1 MKYRIRNLIAVF
13 ALAAAGGW
21 AAASGFYVWGYPEIS
36 TSGKTWF
43 ESVGQNSE
51 FVFFPPLF
59 GDSLIAY
66 FGVCISITIAALAAV
81 IWIKRNET
89 ENQRRKK

>member
-13 ALAAAGGW
+13 ALAVAGGW
-21 AAASGFYVWGYPEIS
+21 AAASGLYAWGFPEIS
-36 TSGKTWF
+36 TSGKSWL
-43 ESVGQNSE
+43 ESVRQNSE
-51 FVFFPPLF
+51 FIFFPPLF

-66 FGVCISITIAALAAV
+66 FGVCISITIAAFVAV
-81 IWIKRNET
+81 IWMKRNET